1 MPNMNPNVLAWLT
14 GRTVTSSWD
23 GGDCQGKRFWNAKRF
38 NKTGHVKFRMNL
50 SSKNQSS
57 K

>member
-1 MPNMNPNVLAWLT
+1 MNPNVLAWLT

-23 GGDCQGKRFWNAKRF
+23 GGDCQGKRFWSAKRF